1 MKLGLISMFAIYLVF
16 RFFFNILTSILT
28 LDKKMSVDMFYKLA
42 MIENVISLV
51 FAVMIIRLAVK
62 SGGKA

>member
-1 MKLGLISMFAIYLVF
+1 
-16 RFFFNILTSILT
+16 
-28 LDKKMSVDMFYKLA
+28 

>member
-1 MKLGLISMFAIYLVF
+1 MKFGLVSMFAIYLVF
-16 RFFFNILTSILT
+16 RFFFNILISTLT
-28 LDKKMSVDMFYKLA
+28 LNRTISVQTFSTIA

>member
-1 MKLGLISMFAIYLVF
+1 MKLGLISMFAVYLVV
-16 RFFFNILTSILT
+16 RFFFNIIVSTLT
-28 LDKKMSVDMFYKLA
+28 LNNKISIQTFQTLY

-51 FAVMIIRLAVK
+51 FAVMIIRLAIK

>member
-1 MKLGLISMFAIYLVF
+1 MKLGLISMFAVYLVV
-16 RFFFNILTSILT
+16 RFFFNIIVSTLT
-28 LDKKMSVDMFYKLA
+28 LNNKISIQTFQTLY

>member
-1 MKLGLISMFAIYLVF
+1 MKLGLISMFAVYLVF
-16 RFFFNILTSILT
+16 RFFFNVIISMLT
-28 LDKKMSVDMFYKLA
+28 LSNKISMQTFNTLY

-51 FAVMIIRLAVK
+51 FAVMIIRLAIK

>member
-1 MKLGLISMFAIYLVF
+1 MKFGLISMFAIYLVF
-16 RFFFNILTSILT
+16 KFFFNILTSMLT
-28 LDKKMSVDMFYKLA
+28 LNRKISVQTFTTLS

-51 FAVMIIRLAVK
+51 FAVMIIRLAIK

>member
-1 MKLGLISMFAIYLVF
+1 MKFGLVSMFAIYLVF
-16 RFFFNILTSILT
+16 RFFFNILISTLT
-28 LDKKMSVDMFYKLA
+28 LNRTISVQTFSTIA

-51 FAVMIIRLAVK
+51 FAVMIIRLAIK